1 MDPSARDDASS
12 YGATA
17 ESGRASDAA
26 LRTRGRAHLAKS
38 TVVAALLT
46 LAALAAA
53 LVALGG
59 PARPLA
65 LGRRHRAATAAD
77 ASFSALLVSNAS
89 SAPAELTV
97 SRTHIKDNRPL
108 YYIAPAGANAGKVS
122 MVCLSPKVWS
132 TSMGMLLLAG
142 HRPEEVRASPLNFNG
157 VAKAHDSLTVP
168 SASVSGTKAG
178 NESGESVD
186 GLTRDDRYFIT
197 RDPLDRLYSGYRA
210 KIACVDLHPQ
220 TECECG
226 NVLKYLPSV
235 FWKPKR
241 DEKAGGGEAATSS
254 ERNAAWLEAQIRQ
267 MDFGSELSDADV
279 REIAADVLESG
290 EFEAELAVDDDAS
303 SLDGALA
310 WLTRDW
316 EARNLCAEPS
326 FEKFVGW
333 LELALSTPG
342 FTKRRIQ
349 ALGTSWFNHFVP
361 QTWLGCG
368 FDVARDLTVLRT
380 EEPERWYPGFI
391 DKLGL
396 AEAHRLDGK
405 TWGSV
410 PGGQAPRECYFRC
423 EPLTCDEMVGGTCP
437 SRAEA
442 EPGRAAASRKYG
454 EAFDATT
461 KARACDMFAD
471 DLEML
476 GYDCDAGAATTSAD
490 AAARA
495 R

>member
-1 MDPSARDDASS
+1 
-12 YGATA
+12 
-17 ESGRASDAA
+17 
-26 LRTRGRAHLAKS
+26 
-38 TVVAALLT
+38 
-46 LAALAAA
+46 
-53 LVALGG
+53 
-59 PARPLA
+59 
-65 LGRRHRAATAAD
+65 
-77 ASFSALLVSNAS
+77 
-89 SAPAELTV
+89 
-97 SRTHIKDNRPL
+97 
-108 YYIAPAGANAGKVS
+108 
-122 MVCLSPKVWS
+122 
-132 TSMGMLLLAG
+132 MGMLLLAG
-142 HRPEEVRASPLNFNG
+142 HRPEEVRASPRDVNG

-241 DEKAGGGEAATSS
+241 ATAPRGERAAAS
-254 ERNAAWLEAQIRQ
+254 ERNAATSRAQIAQ
-267 MDFGSELSDADV
+267 MDFGSALSRRGRA

-290 EFEAELAVDDDAS
+290 EFEAELAGGDA
-303 SLDGALA
+303 DALA
-310 WLTRDW
+310 AGRRIAVVDAVDW

-333 LELALSTPG
+333 LPKPALSTPG

-380 EEPERWYPGFI
+380 EEPERWY
-391 DKLGL
+391 
-396 AEAHRLDGK
+396 ARVHRQAG
-405 TWGSV
+405 
-410 PGGQAPRECYFRC
+410 PGGGAPVQRGRRGER
-423 EPLTCDEMVGGTCP
+423 PGGHG
-437 SRAEA
+437 AE
-442 EPGRAAASRKYG
+442 GVLLQVASR
-454 EAFDATT
+454 
-461 KARACDMFAD
+461 
-471 DLEML
+471 
-476 GYDCDAGAATTSAD
+476 
-490 AAARA
+490 
-495 R
+495 

>member
-17 ESGRASDAA
+17 EIGRASDAA

-97 SRTHIKDNRPL
+97 SQTHIKDNRPL

-142 HRPEEVRASPLNFNG
+142 HRPEEVRASPRDVNG

-220 TECECG
+220 TEAMR

-241 DEKAGGGEAATSS
+241 DEKRAGEAGRPPRGTRRGSRRKSGRWTSGVS
-254 ERNAAWLEAQIRQ
+254 CRTRTCARSRRTCWSR
-267 MDFGSELSDADV
+267 
-279 REIAADVLESG
+279 
-290 EFEAELAVDDDAS
+290 AS
-303 SLDGALA
+303 SRRSSPSTT
-310 WLTRDW
+310 TR
-316 EARNLCAEPS
+316 
-326 FEKFVGW
+326 
-333 LELALSTPG
+333 
-342 FTKRRIQ
+342 
-349 ALGTSWFNHFVP
+349 
-361 QTWLGCG
+361 
-368 FDVARDLTVLRT
+368 LRWT
-380 EEPERWYPGFI
+380 
-391 DKLGL
+391 
-396 AEAHRLDGK
+396 AHWRG
-405 TWGSV
+405 
-410 PGGQAPRECYFRC
+410 
-423 EPLTCDEMVGGTCP
+423 
-437 SRAEA
+437 
-442 EPGRAAASRKYG
+442 
-454 EAFDATT
+454 
-461 KARACDMFAD
+461 
-471 DLEML
+471 
-476 GYDCDAGAATTSAD
+476 
-490 AAARA
+490 
-495 R
+495 

>member
-1 MDPSARDDASS
+1 
-12 YGATA
+12 
-17 ESGRASDAA
+17 
-26 LRTRGRAHLAKS
+26 L
-38 TVVAALLT
+38 
-46 LAALAAA
+46 
-53 LVALGG
+53 
-59 PARPLA
+59 
-65 LGRRHRAATAAD
+65 
-77 ASFSALLVSNAS
+77 
-89 SAPAELTV
+89 APAELTV
-97 SRTHIKDNRPL
+97 SHTHIKDNRPL

-142 HRPEEVRASPLNFNG
+142 HHPEEVRASPRDVNG

-168 SASVSGTKAG
+168 SASVPGTKAG
-178 NESGESVD
+178 RAGGESVD
-186 GLTRDDRYFIT
+186 GLTRDDRYVVT

-210 KIACVDLHPQ
+210 KISCVDLHPQ

-226 NVLKYLPSV
+226 NVLKFLPSV

-241 DEKAGGGEAATSS
+241 DAGGGEAATVP

-290 EFEAELAVDDDAS
+290 EFEAELADDDAS
-303 SLDGALA
+303 SLDDALA

-316 EARNLCAEPS
+316 EDRNLCAEPS
-326 FEKFVGW
+326 FEKFVDW

-368 FDVARDLTVLRT
+368 FDVGDLTVLRT

-410 PGGQAPRECYFRC
+410 PGGQPPRECYFRC

-437 SRAEA
+437 SRAA
-442 EPGRAAASRKYG
+442 PRKYG
-454 EAFDATT
+454 EAFDART
-461 KARACDMFAD
+461 KERACEMFAD

-490 AAARA
+490 AAASA